1 MKTHSPHLTVLVSLV
16 GAHLVH
22 GVDGVA
28 DGAVDD
34 GLLGLV
40 QARLG
45 VVAHARDELGP
56 HLGVRVAGTQKGE
69 EVRICWSVMR
79 VLRVDKE
86 LTFFAINATTLN
98 DTRMKCTAYDRDIPR
113 SSYSSEVV
121 PIQVVTY

>member
-1 MKTHSPHLTVLVSLV
+1 MKSKIFLEVENLILHLTVLVSLV

-28 DGAVDD
+28 DGPVDD

-56 HLGVRVAGTQKGE
+56 HLRVGVAGKKRNQ
-69 EVRICWSVMR
+69 
-79 VLRVDKE
+79 
-86 LTFFAINATTLN
+86 N
-98 DTRMKCTAYDRDIPR
+98 
-113 SSYSSEVV
+113 
-121 PIQVVTY
+121 

>member
-1 MKTHSPHLTVLVSLV
+1 MLVSLV

-45 VVAHARDELGP
+45 VVTHARDELGP
-56 HLGVRVAGTQKGE
+56 HLRVRVAGTKK
-69 EVRICWSVMR
+69 R
-79 VLRVDKE
+79 VKKSE
-86 LTFFAINATTLN
+86 Y
-98 DTRMKCTAYDRDIPR
+98 TAGVLCVY
-113 SSYSSEVV
+113 
-121 PIQVVTY
+121 